1 MNQYKIYFYSHSG
14 ELLLIWIFKDSNLDS
29 VFQECYE
36 RIEENESL
44 VSCEL
49 IQVYPEET
57 KEDDIL
63 SNKEKFLNLVS
74 WKQSTFKEDYLKRK
88 ENRPWLKVSQKIS
101 LLVLTR
107 LDELKWSNYKLSEEL
122 NISFT
127 SVNKLLSGKE
137 DFSLSLLLRIQDV
150 LNLKF
155 INL

>member
-1 MNQYKIYFYSHSG
+1 MNQYKIYFYSKSG
-14 ELLLIWIFKDSNLDS
+14 ELLLIWVFKDNNLDS

-36 RIEENESL
+36 RIEENKSL
-44 VSCEL
+44 VICEL
-49 IQVYPEET
+49 IQVYPEHS

-74 WKQSTFKEDYLKRK
+74 WKESTFKEDYLKRK
-88 ENRPWLKVSQKIS
+88 ENRPWLKVSQKIA
-101 LLVLTR
+101 LQILEK
-107 LDELKWSNYKLSEEL
+107 LDEVKWNNYKFSEEL

-155 INL
+155 ML